1 MNTGNVHWSFNIEI
15 LSRAMNDLETACA
28 SEPGT
33 EEFSFLKSEAKVILA
48 EAREALADLKQQMR
62 CLDMLS
68 TEETR
73 TATHH

>member
-15 LSRAMNDLETACA
+15 LNRAMNDLETVCT

-33 EEFSFLKSEAKVILA
+33 EEFFFLRSEAKVILA
-48 EAREALADLKQQMR
+48 EAREALTDLKQQMR
-62 CLDMLS
+62 TLDMLS